1 MNYNI
6 PDKDVIKMNKLEKD
20 LEKYANAYYNNNES
34 LISDFEYDKL
44 NEELQNLYKKYDMNK
59 GNVGATPVSKFSKV
73 EHKHPMLSLENSYNL
88 EDIVKWIENVC
99 SNGSSSIVTEFKHET
114 MTATHIPS
122 IEIEIEPKIDGL
134 SISCIY
140 KDGKL
145 VQAITRGNGTIGE
158 DVTEN
163 VMQIRN
169 IPLQLTEPIS
179 IEVRGEVYMTRENF
193 DKVNNQRS
201 KEGEIPYANP
211 RNLASGT
218 LRQLDANVVKERGLH
233 VLFYYIVG
241 NGTPTQMEDIVMM
254 KNLGLPTMDKYNFT
268 VKSND
273 LASIE
278 TVINNIK
285 AKDYGFDIDG
295 AVLKV
300 NDKRYWEIL
309 GNRANSPRWAIA
321 YKYPTDSVV
330 TTLTEVDWTIGRTG
344 ILTPVA
350 HFNPITIGGTI
361 VSYASLHNAEMV
373 KKMDLKLNDR
383 IIVKKAAEIIPQ
395 VVSVIT
401 EARTGSEKDIEIP
414 NICPYCDSK
423 ILEVD
428 PFIGCSDPEHCN
440 GARIE
445 QLKYFAS
452 RDIMNIKGLGD
463 AAAAT
468 IVDYIIDDEDN
479 LDVLY
484 GSFIRDIGFRTLA
497 SNLGQKNAE
506 KLIEEIDN
514 SKNQPFERV
523 LAGLQIPFIGRRM
536 SKTLARHYGSID
548 KIKAAVLDGS
558 IVNVEGIGNEMLNI
572 MKKWFEDKRNIKL
585 IENLR
590 NAGLNMEMEIK
601 KVNTN
606 GKLAGLNF
614 VITGSIEG
622 HTRESIKDLIEE
634 NGGHVSDSVSN
645 KTDWLLIGEN
655 PSKSKM
661 EKAKQIMDFTK
672 LLEII
677 GVE

>member
-1 MNYNI
+1 MME
-6 PDKDVIKMNKLEKD
+6 DKNKIKKLEE
-20 LEKYANAYYNNNES
+20 LINKYADAYYNNNES

-44 NEELQNLYKKYDMNK
+44 VEELNELYKKHGITPTK
-59 GNVGATPVSKFSKV
+59 VGANPISKFSKV
-73 EHKHPMLSLENSYNL
+73 EHKVPMLSLENSYNI
-88 EDIVKWIENVC
+88 EDIVKWIQNVC
-99 SNGSSSIVTEFKHET
+99 DNN
-114 MTATHIPS
+114 S
-122 IEIEIEPKIDGL
+122 IEIEVEPKIDGL

-140 KDGKL
+140 KNGEL

-169 IPLQLTEPIS
+169 IPLKLKEPVS

-193 DKVNNQRS
+193 DKVNEQRVS
-201 KEGEIPYANP
+201 EGEIPYANP

-241 NGTPTQMEDIVMM
+241 NGTPTQLEDIFMM
-254 KNLGLPTMDKYNFT
+254 HRLGLPTMDKYRYI
-268 VKSND
+268 VKSDD
-273 LASIE
+273 LQNME
-278 TVINNIK
+278 VVINAIK

-300 NDKRYWEIL
+300 NDKKYWEAL

-330 TTLTEVDWTIGRTG
+330 TTLEEVDWTIGRTG

-350 HFNPITIGGTI
+350 CFKPVTIGGTI

-373 KKMDLKLNDR
+373 QKMDLKLNDR

-401 EARTGSEKDIEIP
+401 EARTGNEKDINIP
-414 NICPYCDSK
+414 ELCPYCDSK

-428 PFIGCSDPEHCN
+428 PFIGCSDPEHCV
-440 GARIE
+440 GCRVE

-452 RDIMNIKGLGD
+452 RDIMNIRGLGD
-463 AAAAT
+463 AAAT
-468 IVDYIIDDEDN
+468 SIVYYVMNEDDN

-497 SNLGQKNAE
+497 ETLGQKNAT
-506 KLIEEIDN
+506 KLMEEIDN
-514 SKNQPFERV
+514 SKNQPFNRV

-536 SKTLARHYGSID
+536 SKTLANHYGNID
-548 KIKAAVLDGS
+548 KIKDAVMDGS
-558 IVNVEGIGNEMLNI
+558 IVNIEGVGTEMLNA
-572 MKKWFEDKRNIKL
+572 MRNWFENKRNLDL

-590 NAGLNMEMEIK
+590 PHLNMESEV
-601 KVNTN
+601 KVTKSN
-606 GKLAGLNF
+606 KLNGLNF
-614 VITGSIEG
+614 VVTGSIPG
-622 HTRESIKDLIEE
+622 HTRESIKELIESH
-634 NGGHVSDSVSN
+634 GGHVSDNVSS
-645 KTDWLLIGEN
+645 KTDWLILGEN

-661 EKAKQIMDFTK
+661 EKAKQMMDFAK
-672 LLEII
+672 LQEILK
-677 GVE
+677 

>member
-1 MNYNI
+1 ME
-6 PDKDVIKMNKLEKD
+6 DKNKISQLEN
-20 LEKYANAYYNNNES
+20 LIEEYANAYYNKNES

-44 NEELQNLYKKYDMNK
+44 VEELNALYKKHGITPTK
-59 GNVGATPVSKFSKV
+59 VGANPISKFSKV
-73 EHKHPMLSLENSYNL
+73 QHKVPMLSLENSYNI
-88 EDIVKWIENVC
+88 EDIVKWIE
-99 SNGSSSIVTEFKHET
+99 SSCDNEI
-114 MTATHIPS
+114 ID
-122 IEIEIEPKIDGL
+122 IEIEPKIDGL

-169 IPLQLTEPIS
+169 IPLQLKEPIS
-179 IEVRGEVYMTRENF
+179 IEVRGEVYMTREDF
-193 DKVNNQRS
+193 DKVNEQRVN
-201 KEGEIPYANP
+201 EGEDPYANP

-241 NGTPTQMEDIVMM
+241 NGTPTQLEDIFMM
-254 KNLGLPTMDKYNFT
+254 HRLGLPTMDKYRYI

-273 LASIE
+273 LQNMEIA
-278 TVINNIK
+278 INAIK

-300 NDKRYWEIL
+300 NDKKYWESL

-330 TTLTEVDWTIGRTG
+330 TTLEEIDWTIGRTG

-350 HFNPITIGGTI
+350 CFKPVTIGGTI

-373 KKMDLKLNDR
+373 QKMDLKLNDR

-401 EARTGSEKDIEIP
+401 EARTGNEKDIEIP
-414 NICPYCDSK
+414 ELCPYCDNK
-423 ILEVD
+423 VLEID
-428 PFIGCSDPEHCN
+428 PFIGCSDPEHCV
-440 GARIE
+440 GCRIE

-452 RDIMNIKGLGD
+452 RDIMNIRGLGD
-463 AAAAT
+463 AAAAS
-468 IVDYIIDDEDN
+468 IVYYIMNNEDN

-484 GSFIRDIGFRTLA
+484 GSFIKDIGFRTLSDA
-497 SNLGQKNAE
+497 LGRKNAE

-514 SKNQPFERV
+514 SKNQPFNRV
-523 LAGLQIPFIGRRM
+523 LSGLQIPFIGRRM
-536 SKTLARHYGSID
+536 SKTLANHYGSID
-548 KIKAAVLDGS
+548 KIKDAVMDGS
-558 IVNVEGIGNEMLNI
+558 IVNVEGIGDEMLNY
-572 MKKWFEDKRNIKL
+572 MRKWFENKRNLKL

-590 NAGLNMEMEIK
+590 PYLNMESEV
-601 KVNTN
+601 KVSKSN
-606 GKLAGLNF
+606 KLDGLNF
-614 VITGSIEG
+614 VVTGSIPG
-622 HTRESIKDLIEE
+622 HTRESIKELIESH
-634 NGGHVSDSVSN
+634 GGHVTDSVSS
-645 KTDWLLIGEN
+645 KTDWLILGEN
-655 PSKSKM
+655 GSKSKM
-661 EKAKQIMDFTK
+661 DKVKQWMDYGK
-672 LLEII
+672 LLEILK
-677 GVE
+677 

>member
-1 MNYNI
+1 MMD
-6 PDKDVIKMNKLEKD
+6 DKNKIKKLEE
-20 LEKYANAYYNNNES
+20 LINKYADAYYNNNES

-44 NEELQNLYKKYDMNK
+44 VEELNELYKKNGITPTK
-59 GNVGATPVSKFSKV
+59 VGANPISKFSKV
-73 EHKHPMLSLENSYNL
+73 EHKVPMLSLENSYNI
-88 EDIVKWIENVC
+88 EDIVKWMQNVC
-99 SNGSSSIVTEFKHET
+99 DTNT
-114 MTATHIPS
+114 
-122 IEIEIEPKIDGL
+122 IEIEVEPKIDGL

-140 KDGKL
+140 KNGEL

-169 IPLQLTEPIS
+169 IPLKLKEPVS

-193 DKVNNQRS
+193 DKVNEQRVN
-201 KEGEIPYANP
+201 EGEIPYANP

-233 VLFYYIVG
+233 VLFYYVVG
-241 NGTPTQMEDIVMM
+241 NGTPTQLEDIFMM
-254 KNLGLPTMDKYNFT
+254 HRLGLPTMDKYRYI
-268 VKSND
+268 VKSDD
-273 LASIE
+273 LQNME
-278 TVINNIK
+278 VMINAIK

-300 NDKRYWEIL
+300 NDKKYWEAL

-330 TTLTEVDWTIGRTG
+330 TSLKEVEWTIGRTG

-350 HFNPITIGGTI
+350 HFDPVSMGGTI
-361 VSYASLHNAEMV
+361 ISYASLHNAAMI
-373 KKMDLKLNDR
+373 DKLNLKIYDR

-401 EARTGSEKDIEIP
+401 EARTGNERDVEYP
-414 NICPYCDSK
+414 DMCPYCDSK

-428 PFIGCSDPEHCN
+428 PFIGCSDPEHCV
-440 GARIE
+440 GCRVE

-452 RDIMNIKGLGD
+452 RDIMNIRGLGD
-463 AAAAT
+463 AAATT
-468 IVDYIIDDEDN
+468 IVYYVMNENDN

-497 SNLGQKNAE
+497 ETLGQKNAT
-506 KLIEEIDN
+506 KLMEEIDN
-514 SKNQPFERV
+514 SKNQPFNRV
-523 LAGLQIPFIGRRM
+523 LSGLQIPFIGRRM
-536 SKTLARHYGSID
+536 SKILANHYGSID
-548 KIKAAVLDGS
+548 KIKDAVMDGS
-558 IVNVEGIGNEMLNI
+558 IVNVEGIGTEMLNS
-572 MKKWFEDKRNIKL
+572 MRNWFENKRNLDL

-590 NAGLNMEMEIK
+590 PHLNMESEV
-601 KVNTN
+601 KVTKSN
-606 GKLAGLNF
+606 KLDGLNF
-614 VITGSIEG
+614 VVTGSIPG
-622 HTRESIKDLIEE
+622 HTRESIKELIESH
-634 NGGHVSDSVSN
+634 GGHVTDSVSS
-645 KTDWLLIGEN
+645 KTDWLILGEN

-661 EKAKQIMDFTK
+661 EKVKQWMDYGK

-677 GVE
+677 K

>member
-1 MNYNI
+1 MME
-6 PDKDVIKMNKLEKD
+6 DKNKIEKLEE
-20 LEKYANAYYNNNES
+20 LINKYADAYYNNNES

-44 NEELQNLYKKYDMNK
+44 VEELNELYKKNGITPTK
-59 GNVGATPVSKFSKV
+59 VGASPISKFSKV
-73 EHKHPMLSLENSYNL
+73 EHKVPMLSLENSYNI
-88 EDIVKWIENVC
+88 EDIVKWIQNVC
-99 SNGSSSIVTEFKHET
+99 DTNT
-114 MTATHIPS
+114 
-122 IEIEIEPKIDGL
+122 IEIEVEPKIDGL

-140 KDGKL
+140 KNGEL

-169 IPLQLTEPIS
+169 IPLKLKEPVS

-193 DKVNNQRS
+193 DKVNEQRVS
-201 KEGEIPYANP
+201 EGEIPYANP

-233 VLFYYIVG
+233 VLFYYVVG
-241 NGTPTQMEDIVMM
+241 NGTPTQLEDIFMM
-254 KNLGLPTMDKYNFT
+254 HRLGLPTMDKYRYIVEST
-268 VKSND
+268 D
-273 LASIE
+273 LQNME
-278 TVINNIK
+278 VVINAIK

-300 NDKRYWEIL
+300 NDKKYWEAL

-330 TTLTEVDWTIGRTG
+330 TTLEEVDWTIGRTG

-350 HFNPITIGGTI
+350 CFKPVTIGGSV

-373 KKMDLKLNDR
+373 QKMDLKIGDR

-401 EARTGSEKDIEIP
+401 EARTGNERDVEYP
-414 NICPYCDSK
+414 DMCPYCDSK

-428 PFIGCSDPEHCN
+428 PFIGCSDPEHCT
-440 GARIE
+440 GCRIE

-452 RDIMNIKGLGD
+452 RDIMNIRGLGD
-463 AAAAT
+463 AAAT
-468 IVDYIIDDEDN
+468 SIVYYVMNEDDN

-497 SNLGQKNAE
+497 ETLGQKNAT
-506 KLIEEIDN
+506 KLMEEIDN
-514 SKNQPFERV
+514 SKNQPFNRV
-523 LAGLQIPFIGRRM
+523 LSGLQIPFIGRRM
-536 SKTLARHYGSID
+536 SKTLANHYGSID
-548 KIKAAVLDGS
+548 KIKDAVMDGT
-558 IVNVEGIGNEMLNI
+558 IVNIEGVGNEMLNA
-572 MKKWFEDKRNIKL
+572 MRNWFENKRNLNL

-590 NAGLNMEMEIK
+590 KYLNMEAEV
-601 KVNTN
+601 KVTKSN
-606 GKLAGLNF
+606 KLDGLNF
-614 VITGSIEG
+614 VVTGSIPG
-622 HTRESIKDLIEE
+622 HTRESIKELIESH
-634 NGGHVSDSVSN
+634 GGHVSDNVSS
-645 KTDWLLIGEN
+645 KTDWLLVGEN
-655 PSKSKM
+655 GSKSKM
-661 EKAKQIMDFTK
+661 DKVKQWMDYGK

-677 GVE
+677 K

>member
-1 MNYNI
+1 MME
-6 PDKDVIKMNKLEKD
+6 DKNKIEKLEE
-20 LEKYANAYYNNNES
+20 LINKYADAYYNNNES

-44 NEELQNLYKKYDMNK
+44 VEELNELYKKNGITPTK
-59 GNVGATPVSKFSKV
+59 VGANPISKFSKV
-73 EHKHPMLSLENSYNL
+73 EHKVPMLSLENSYNI
-88 EDIVKWIENVC
+88 EDIVKWIQNVC
-99 SNGSSSIVTEFKHET
+99 DTNT
-114 MTATHIPS
+114 
-122 IEIEIEPKIDGL
+122 IEIVVEPKIDGL

-140 KDGKL
+140 KNGEL

-169 IPLQLTEPIS
+169 IPLKLKEPVS

-193 DKVNNQRS
+193 DKVNEQRVR
-201 KEGEIPYANP
+201 EGEIPYANP

-241 NGTPTQMEDIVMM
+241 NGTPTQLEDIFMM
-254 KNLGLPTMDKYNFT
+254 HRLGLPTMDKYRYIVEST
-268 VKSND
+268 D
-273 LASIE
+273 LQNME
-278 TVINNIK
+278 VVINAIK

-300 NDKRYWEIL
+300 NDKKYWEAL

-330 TTLTEVDWTIGRTG
+330 TTLEEVDWTIGRTG

-350 HFNPITIGGTI
+350 CFKPVNIGGTI

-373 KKMDLKLNDR
+373 QKMDLKIGDR

-401 EARTGSEKDIEIP
+401 EARTGNEKDIEIP
-414 NICPYCDSK
+414 ELCPYCDSK

-428 PFIGCSDPEHCN
+428 PFIGCSDPEHCT
-440 GARIE
+440 GCRIE

-452 RDIMNIKGLGD
+452 RDIMNIRGLGD
-463 AAAAT
+463 AAAT
-468 IVDYIIDDEDN
+468 SIVYYVMNEDDN

-497 SNLGQKNAE
+497 ETLGQKNAT
-506 KLIEEIDN
+506 KLMEEIDN
-514 SKNQPFERV
+514 SKNQPFNRV

-536 SKTLARHYGSID
+536 SKTLANHYGSID
-548 KIKAAVLDGS
+548 KIKDAVMDGS
-558 IVNVEGIGNEMLNI
+558 IVNVEGIGTEMLNS
-572 MKKWFEDKRNIKL
+572 MRNWFENKRNLDL

-590 NAGLNMEMEIK
+590 KYLNMEAEV
-601 KVNTN
+601 KVTKSN
-606 GKLAGLNF
+606 KLNGLNF
-614 VITGSIEG
+614 VVTGSIPG
-622 HTRESIKDLIEE
+622 HTRESIKELIESH
-634 NGGHVSDSVSN
+634 GGHVTDSVSS
-645 KTDWLLIGEN
+645 KTDWLLVGEN
-655 PSKSKM
+655 GSKSKM
-661 EKAKQIMDFTK
+661 EKVKQWMDYGK

-677 GVE
+677 K

>member
-1 MNYNI
+1 MME
-6 PDKDVIKMNKLEKD
+6 DKNKISQLEN
-20 LEKYANAYYNNNES
+20 LIEEYANAYYNKNES

-44 NEELQNLYKKYDMNK
+44 VEELNALYKKHGITPTK
-59 GNVGATPVSKFSKV
+59 VGANPISKFSKV
-73 EHKHPMLSLENSYNL
+73 QHKVPMLSLENSYNI
-88 EDIVKWIENVC
+88 EDIVKWIE
-99 SNGSSSIVTEFKHET
+99 SSCDNEI
-114 MTATHIPS
+114 ID
-122 IEIEIEPKIDGL
+122 IEIEPKIDGL

-169 IPLQLTEPIS
+169 IPLQLKEPIS
-179 IEVRGEVYMTRENF
+179 IEVRGEVYMTREDF
-193 DKVNNQRS
+193 DKVNEQRVN
-201 KEGEIPYANP
+201 EGEDPYANP

-241 NGTPTQMEDIVMM
+241 NGTPTQLEDIFMM
-254 KNLGLPTMDKYNFT
+254 HRLGLPTMDKYRYI

-273 LASIE
+273 LQNMEIA
-278 TVINNIK
+278 INAIK

-300 NDKRYWEIL
+300 NDKKYWEAL

-330 TTLTEVDWTIGRTG
+330 TTLEEIDWTIGRTG

-350 HFNPITIGGTI
+350 CFKPVTIGGTI

-373 KKMDLKLNDR
+373 QKMDLKLNDR

-401 EARTGSEKDIEIP
+401 EARTGNEKDIEIP
-414 NICPYCDSK
+414 ELCPYCDNK
-423 ILEVD
+423 VLEID
-428 PFIGCSDPEHCN
+428 PFIGCSDPEHCV
-440 GARIE
+440 GCRIE

-452 RDIMNIKGLGD
+452 RDIMNIRGLGD
-463 AAAAT
+463 AAAAS
-468 IVDYIIDDEDN
+468 IVYYIMNNEDN

-484 GSFIRDIGFRTLA
+484 GSFIKDIGFRTLSDA
-497 SNLGQKNAE
+497 LGRKNAE

-514 SKNQPFERV
+514 SKNQPFNRV
-523 LAGLQIPFIGRRM
+523 LSGLQIPFIGRRM
-536 SKTLARHYGSID
+536 SKTLANHYGSID
-548 KIKAAVLDGS
+548 KIKDAVMDGS
-558 IVNVEGIGNEMLNI
+558 IVSVDGVGDEMLNY
-572 MKKWFEDKRNIKL
+572 MRKWFENKRNLKL

-590 NAGLNMEMEIK
+590 PYLNMESEV
-601 KVNTN
+601 KVSKSN
-606 GKLAGLNF
+606 KLDGLNF
-614 VITGSIEG
+614 VVTGSIPG
-622 HTRESIKDLIEE
+622 HTRESIKELIESH
-634 NGGHVSDSVSN
+634 GGHVTDSVSS
-645 KTDWLLIGEN
+645 KTDWLILGEN
-655 PSKSKM
+655 GSKSKM
-661 EKAKQIMDFTK
+661 DKVKQWMDYGK
-672 LLEII
+672 LLEILK
-677 GVE
+677 

>member
-1 MNYNI
+1 ME
-6 PDKDVIKMNKLEKD
+6 DKNKIKKLEE
-20 LEKYANAYYNNNES
+20 LINKYADAYYNNNES

-44 NEELQNLYKKYDMNK
+44 VEELNELYKKNGITPTK
-59 GNVGATPVSKFSKV
+59 VGANPISKFSKV
-73 EHKHPMLSLENSYNL
+73 EHKVPMLSLENSYNI
-88 EDIVKWIENVC
+88 EDIVKWIQNVC
-99 SNGSSSIVTEFKHET
+99 DTNT
-114 MTATHIPS
+114 
-122 IEIEIEPKIDGL
+122 IEIEVEPKIDGL

-140 KDGKL
+140 KNGEL

-169 IPLQLTEPIS
+169 IPLKLKEPVS

-193 DKVNNQRS
+193 NKINEQRIS
-201 KEGEIPYANP
+201 EGEIPYANP

-233 VLFYYIVG
+233 VLFYYVVG
-241 NGTPTQMEDIVMM
+241 NGTPTQLEDIFMM
-254 KNLGLPTMDKYNFT
+254 HRLGLPTMDKYRYIVEST
-268 VKSND
+268 D
-273 LASIE
+273 LQNMEVA
-278 TVINNIK
+278 INAIK

-300 NDKRYWEIL
+300 NDKKYWEAL

-330 TTLTEVDWTIGRTG
+330 TTLEEVDWTIGRTG

-350 HFNPITIGGTI
+350 CFKPVTIGGSV

-373 KKMDLKLNDR
+373 QKMNLKIGDR

-401 EARTGSEKDIEIP
+401 EARTGNEKHVEYP
-414 NICPYCDSK
+414 EICPYCDHRV
-423 ILEVD
+423 IWAE
-428 PFIGCSDPEHCN
+428 PFMGCSDPEHCT
-440 GARIE
+440 GCRIE

-452 RDIMNIKGLGD
+452 RDIMNIRGLGD
-463 AAAAT
+463 AAAT
-468 IVDYIIDDEDN
+468 SIVYYVMNEDDN

-497 SNLGQKNAE
+497 ETLGQKNAT
-506 KLIEEIDN
+506 KLMEEIDN
-514 SKNQPFERV
+514 SKNQPFNRV

-536 SKTLARHYGSID
+536 SKTLANHYGSID
-548 KIKAAVLDGS
+548 KIKDAVMDGS
-558 IVNVEGIGNEMLNI
+558 IVNIEGVGNEMLNV
-572 MKKWFEDKRNIKL
+572 MRNWFENKRNIKL

-590 NAGLNMEMEIK
+590 KYLNMEAET
-601 KVNTN
+601 KVTKSN
-606 GKLAGLNF
+606 KLNGLNF
-614 VITGSIEG
+614 VVTGSIPG
-622 HTRESIKDLIEE
+622 HTRESIKELIESH
-634 NGGHVSDSVSN
+634 GGHVSDNVSS
-645 KTDWLLIGEN
+645 KTDWLILGEN

-661 EKAKQIMDFTK
+661 EKAKQMMDFAK
-672 LLEII
+672 LQEII
-677 GVE
+677 K